1 MFEFKPINNQIIK
14 DRNHTMALLS
24 QQEKTFDM
32 SKIMF
37 VGMAE
42 SGTIAEENVIKFPE
56 VFEEWQ
62 SGVHYTV
69 GQIRKYTNENEE
81 ELLYMCDIEHDS
93 QENWTPNAVNM
104 WHQIGNPK
112 EEYPAWIQ
120 PLGAEGAYALGDK
133 VSHNG
138 KKWESTA
145 DSNVWEPGFYGW
157 VEIVE

>member
-1 MFEFKPINNQIIK
+1 MFKFISSEKQLVK
-14 DRNHTMALLS
+14 ERNRSRQLLA
-24 QQEKTFDM
+24 QQNKTTNM

-42 SGTIAEENVIKFPE
+42 SGSISEENIIKFPE
-56 VFEEWQ
+56 VFEEWTADT
-62 SGVHYTV
+62 HYTV
-69 GQIRKYTNENEE
+69 GSIRKYGDD

-93 QENWTPNAVNM
+93 QDGWTPDAVSM

-133 VSHNG
+133 VSHNE
-138 KKWESTA
+138 KKWVSTIA
-145 DSNVWEPGFYGW
+145 DNVWEPGVYGW
-157 VEIVE
+157 DEITE